1 MKWVNTNKTLPPY
14 FLNKDENSFARKTFL
29 SRKPAIIK
37 KIINANNFNE
47 IQRKALEGLSDDL
60 TGGIV
65 RDPFT
70 EFPYSCD
77 GLDPGFKE
85 IWDVEL
91 LPYIGKRWLDLP
103 FYFAEA
109 LLYFEILIASGY
121 FDTSSGFFMKDI
133 YQVFKD
139 EELLGDNGAMKNT
152 ASIVSDLV
160 TRKYAEGLIKELI
173 YLSLWG
179 NRIDLS
185 MYHIVKDGKNLFL
198 NKDHQKRLL
207 IDHSDAITSFILN
220 TERIDFVLD
229 NAGQELV
236 CDLLLV
242 WAILMNTENTRVYL
256 HLKKYPFYVS
266 DAMVKDFFQ
275 TLECFIKSPESVENP
290 YLIEVGKTL
299 QHYLNESRLKVQDH
313 YFWNSSL
320 FYTELPEDL
329 RRDFESSNLVIFKG
343 DVNYRRLLEDRRWD
357 ISESMETLVDYFP
370 TNLAVIRT
378 MKSELVVD
386 IPREMA
392 EQLES
397 EDPEW
402 KINGLR
408 GMIRFVRK

>member
-109 LLYFEILIASGY
+109 LLYFEILVASGY

-160 TRKYAEGLIKELI
+160 TRKDAEGLIKELI

-185 MYHIVKDGKNLFL
+185 MNHIVKDGKNLFL

>member
-60 TGGIV
+60 IGGIV

-109 LLYFEILIASGY
+109 LLYFEILVASGY

-160 TRKYAEGLIKELI
+160 TRKDAEGLIKELI

-185 MYHIVKDGKNLFL
+185 MNHIVKDGKNLFL

-207 IDHSDAITSFILN
+207 MDHSDAITSFILN

-275 TLECFIKSPESVENP
+275 TLDCFIKSPESVENP

>member
-60 TGGIV
+60 IGGIV

-109 LLYFEILIASGY
+109 LLYFEILVASGY

-160 TRKYAEGLIKELI
+160 TRKDAEGLIKELI
-173 YLSLWG
+173 YLSPV
-179 NRIDLS
+179 S
-185 MYHIVKDGKNLFL
+185 Y
-198 NKDHQKRLL
+198 
-207 IDHSDAITSFILN
+207 T
-220 TERIDFVLD
+220 
-229 NAGQELV
+229 
-236 CDLLLV
+236 
-242 WAILMNTENTRVYL
+242 
-256 HLKKYPFYVS
+256 HL
-266 DAMVKDFFQ
+266 
-275 TLECFIKSPESVENP
+275 TL
-290 YLIEVGKTL
+290 
-299 QHYLNESRLKVQDH
+299 
-313 YFWNSSL
+313 
-320 FYTELPEDL
+320 
-329 RRDFESSNLVIFKG
+329 
-343 DVNYRRLLEDRRWD
+343 
-357 ISESMETLVDYFP
+357 P
-370 TNLAVIRT
+370 TKA
-378 MKSELVVD
+378 
-386 IPREMA
+386 
-392 EQLES
+392 
-397 EDPEW
+397 
-402 KINGLR
+402 
-408 GMIRFVRK
+408 